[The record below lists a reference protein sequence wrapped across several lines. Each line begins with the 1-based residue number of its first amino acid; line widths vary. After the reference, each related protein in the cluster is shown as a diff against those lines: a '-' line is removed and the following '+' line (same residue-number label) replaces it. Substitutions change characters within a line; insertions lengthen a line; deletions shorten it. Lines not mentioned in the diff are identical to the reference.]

1 MCLWRPVIHQ
11 RNGSANLFT
20 MKHNISIIIF
30 LLLVISAQI
39 KCVAQ
44 QVNEIKLKDYRPK
57 SIYKIS
63 ISNIPKAKYPVIDM
77 HSHAYAN
84 TEAELAQWVKTMD
97 AVGVEKTIVMTQFTG
112 AKFDSVYARYAQYG
126 NRFEVWCGF
135 DYTGYPKPGWIDHA
149 VKELERCFKVG
160 AKGVGEL
167 GDKGMGELN
176 SYPVPGYGL
185 HFDDPQMKP
194 LFEKC
199 AALKLPVNIHVAD
212 PYWMYLPM
220 DSTNDGLMNAYTWR
234 IDLTKKGILNHG
246 QLIKTLEN
254 VVRDNPKTT
263 IIACHLANCE
273 YDLEMLGSMLQKF
286 PNLYA
291 DFAARFGETAPIPRY
306 MNAFF
311 EKYQDRLLYG
321 TDMGVDPSMYATTF
335 RILESNDEHFY
346 ETELFG
352 YHWALHGF
360 GLKDSVLKKIYSGN
374 AKKIIAR

>member
-1 MCLWRPVIHQ
+1 LIDLIFEIGKHHNELVAI
-11 RNGSANLFT
+11 
-20 MKHNISIIIF
+20 MKKNISTIIF
-30 LLLVISAQI
+30 SILMLSAQMEL
-39 KCVAQ
+39 VAQ
-44 QVNEIKLKDYRPK
+44 NPNEIKLKDYRPK
-57 SIYKIS
+57 SIYKIPVS
-63 ISNIPKAKYPVIDM
+63 TIKKAKYPVIDM
-77 HSHAYAN
+77 HSHVYAK
-84 TEAELAQWVKTMD
+84 TDAELAQWVKTMD
-97 AVGVEKTIVMTQFTG
+97 EVGVEKTIVMTQFTG
-112 AKFDSVYARYAQYG
+112 SKFDSVYAKYAPYG

-135 DYTGYPKPGWIDHA
+135 DYTGYPEKGWIDNA
-149 VKELERCFKVG
+149 VKELERCYKVG
-160 AKGVGEL
+160 ARGVGEL

-185 HFDDPQMKP
+185 HFDDVQMKP

-246 QLIKTLEN
+246 QLVKTLEN

-263 IIACHLANCE
+263 FIACHLANCE
-273 YDLEMLGSMLQKF
+273 YDLELLGTMFQKY

-291 DFAARFGETAPIPRY
+291 DFAARFAETAPIPRY

-321 TDMGVDPSMYATTF
+321 TDMGFEPSMYAVTF

-346 ETELFG
+346 ETGLFG

-360 GLKDSVLKKIYSGN
+360 GLKDNVLKKIYSGN
-374 AKKIIAR
+374 ARKILMH

>member
-1 MCLWRPVIHQ
+1 LIDLIFEIGKHHNELVPI
-11 RNGSANLFT
+11 
-20 MKHNISIIIF
+20 MKKNISTIIF
-30 LLLVISAQI
+30 SILMLSAQMEL
-39 KCVAQ
+39 VAQ
-44 QVNEIKLKDYRPK
+44 NPNEIKLKDYRPK
-57 SIYKIS
+57 SIYKIPVS
-63 ISNIPKAKYPVIDM
+63 TIKKAKYPVIDM
-77 HSHAYAN
+77 HSHVYAK
-84 TEAELAQWVKTMD
+84 TDAELAQWVKTMD
-97 AVGVEKTIVMTQFTG
+97 EVGVEKTIVMTQFTG
-112 AKFDSVYARYAQYG
+112 SKFDSVYAKYAPYG

-135 DYTGYPKPGWIDHA
+135 DYTGYPEKGWIDNA
-149 VKELERCFKVG
+149 VKELERCYKVG
-160 AKGVGEL
+160 ARGVGEL

-185 HFDDPQMKP
+185 HFDDVQMKP

-246 QLIKTLEN
+246 QLVKTLEN

-263 IIACHLANCE
+263 FIACHLANCE
-273 YDLEMLGSMLQKF
+273 YDLELLGTMFQKY

-291 DFAARFGETAPIPRY
+291 DFAARFAETAPIPRY

-321 TDMGVDPSMYATTF
+321 TDMGFEPSMYAVTF

-346 ETELFG
+346 ETGLFG

-374 AKKIIAR
+374 ARKILMH

>member
-1 MCLWRPVIHQ
+1 
-11 RNGSANLFT
+11 
-20 MKHNISIIIF
+20 MKKNILSIAF
-30 LLLVISAQI
+30 SVLMVSAQFETL
-39 KCVAQ
+39 AQ
-44 QVNEIKLKDYRPK
+44 QADEIKLKDYRPK
-57 SIYKIS
+57 SIYKIPVSS
-63 ISNIPKAKYPVIDM
+63 ISKAKYPVIDM
-77 HSHAYAN
+77 HSHAYAKN
-84 TEAELAQWVKTMD
+84 DADLDQWVKNMD
-97 AVGVEKTIVMTQFTG
+97 AAGIEKTIVMTQFTG
-112 AKFDSVYARYAQYG
+112 ARFDSVYAKYARYG

-135 DYTGYPKPGWIDHA
+135 DYTGYPEKGWIDNA
-149 VKELERCFKVG
+149 VKELERCYKVG

-185 HFDDPQMKP
+185 HFDDVQMKP

-246 QLIKTLEN
+246 QLVKTLEN

-263 IIACHLANCE
+263 FIACHLANCE
-273 YDLEMLGSMLQKF
+273 YDLELLGKMLQKY

-291 DFAARFGETAPIPRY
+291 DFAARFAETAPIPRY

-321 TDMGVDPSMYATTF
+321 TDMGMEPSMYSVTF
-335 RILESNDEHFY
+335 RILESSDEHFY
-346 ETELFG
+346 ETDLFG

-374 AKKIIAR
+374 ARKILMR